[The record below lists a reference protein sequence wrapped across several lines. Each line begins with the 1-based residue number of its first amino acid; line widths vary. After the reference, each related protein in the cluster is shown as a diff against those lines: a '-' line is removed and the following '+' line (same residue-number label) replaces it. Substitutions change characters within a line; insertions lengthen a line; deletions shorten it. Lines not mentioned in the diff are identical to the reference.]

1 MKHILFTALL
11 LAASSATAQK
21 LAPSLQ
27 TYMAENTARGSRAAV
42 SDTLNAY
49 LTVTSAEEACADLEK
64 LGIRAKAHTDK
75 LLTAQ
80 ISSADVEGISQ
91 ISSVRYV
98 QLATEVHEQM
108 DKARAAS
115 NADIAHRDDNSLAQ
129 AYKGKGVIVGV
140 VDAGFEYGHVDFLA
154 PDGRF
159 RILRVWDQTS
169 TSMFG
174 ETPEGYSYGK
184 EFTTESEI
192 RQARY
197 DRTET
202 YHGSHV
208 TGIAAGGDMT
218 TPYYGVAPEADLVFV
233 AYKSTTSNIIDG
245 VRYISDYAKSLGRP
259 CVINISLGSHI
270 GPHDGTSVN
279 DQALS
284 AAAQNGCIIVGA
296 CGNEG
301 DVALHARKVLESETD
316 QLKTSVQFSS
326 SSSTKR
332 AYVDIWATKGK
343 NIRVRGVVF
352 DARKG
357 SIIASTDEVSTETP
371 TEEAQQTQFQTSA
384 CGMEGYIQLSSAID
398 PNNGRPNVVMRTSVT
413 NLSANRIVG
422 LIVTGDAGTEVNM
435 WNTQYQPFKGS
446 LPGWTNGDTD
456 YTVDEIG
463 GTSNDVISVGCYQTR
478 DTYTDVSGNVYPDA
492 SQRYDIAMGDI
503 TPFSSK
509 GPTLDGRMK
518 PDVVAPGW
526 IVISAQSK
534 YYSGFASAYAVA
546 STTKDGDTYYYD
558 GNGGTS
564 MASPYVAGSVALW
577 LEACPTLTTA
587 DVRDIIKQTAVAYP
601 ESSNYDKNKQ
611 GYGKI
616 DTYAGLAVA
625 HQKVSGIARIPG
637 SDLEARVQADAS
649 TGKVQLTFRQDQG
662 AARVAL
668 FNANGMCVAQANAAT
683 TAPGETLN
691 LPTSNLVP
699 GVYIVRVAS
708 EASAPQTL
716 KVVVK

>member
-1 MKHILFTALL
+1 MKHLLFTALL
-11 LAASSATAQK
+11 LAASSASAQK

-27 TYMAENTARGSRAAV
+27 TYMADNTVRGTRAAA

-49 LTVTSAEEACADLEK
+49 LTVTSASEAIADLEQI
-64 LGIRAKAHTDK
+64 GIKAKPHTDK

-80 ISSADVEGISQ
+80 LTAADVAAVSQ
-91 ISSVRYV
+91 VPSVRYV
-98 QLATEVHEQM
+98 QLASEVHEVM

-115 NADIAHRDDNSLAQ
+115 NADMAHREDNPLAQ

-140 VDAGFEYGHVDFLA
+140 VDGGFEYGHVDYLA

-159 RILRVWDQTS
+159 RILRVWDQNS

-174 ETPEGYSYGK
+174 ETPEGYNYGK

-202 YHGSHV
+202 FHGGHV
-208 TGIAAGGDMT
+208 AGIAAGGDMS
-218 TPYYGVAPEADLVFV
+218 TPYYGVAPEADLVLV
-233 AYKSTTSNIIDG
+233 AYKSNTAQIIDG

-259 CVINISLGSHI
+259 CVINVSLGSHL
-270 GPHDGTSVN
+270 GPHDGTSAN

-284 AAAQNGCIIVGA
+284 AAAKNGSIIVGA

-301 DVALHARKVLESETD
+301 DIALHARKVLESETD

-326 SSSTKR
+326 SSTKR
-332 AYVDIWATKGK
+332 ANVDIWGTKGK
-343 NIRVRGVVF
+343 TMRVRGVVF

-357 SIIASTDEVSTETP
+357 SVIASTDEVSTDNP
-371 TEEAQQTQFQTSA
+371 TETAQQTQFQTSA
-384 CGMEGYIQLSSAID
+384 CGMEGYIQLSSAVD
-398 PNNGRPNVVMRTSVT
+398 PNNGRPNVVMRASVT

-435 WNTQYQPFKGS
+435 WNTQYQAFKGT

-456 YTVDEIG
+456 YTVGEIG
-463 GTSNDVISVGCYQTR
+463 GTSDDVISVGCYQTR
-478 DTYTDVSGNVYPDA
+478 DTYSDVSGNVYPDA
-492 SQRYDIAMGDI
+492 SQRFDISMGDI

-534 YYSGFASAYAVA
+534 YYSSFASAYAVA
-546 STTKDGDTYYYD
+546 STTKDGETYYYD

-564 MASPYVAGSVALW
+564 MASPYVAGTVALW

-587 DVRDIIKQTAVAYP
+587 DVRDIIKQTSVAYP
-601 ESSNYDKNKQ
+601 ETSNYDKNTQ

-616 DTYAGLAVA
+616 DTYAGLAAA

-637 SDLEARVQADAS
+637 SDLEARVQADALS
-649 TGKVQLTFRQDQG
+649 GKVRLTFRQDQG
-662 AARVAL
+662 AANVQL
-668 FNANGMCVAQANAAT
+668 LNANGMCVATAKTSA
-683 TAPGETLN
+683 TAPGETLD
-691 LPTSNLVP
+691 LQTVGLTP
-699 GVYIVRVAS
+699 GVYMVRVNS
-708 EASAPQTL
+708 TASAPQTL
-716 KVVVK
+716 KVLVK

>member
-11 LAASSATAQK
+11 LAASSASAQK

-27 TYMAENTARGSRAAV
+27 TFMAENTARGSRAAAA
-42 SDTLNAY
+42 DTLNAY
-49 LTVTSAEEACADLEK
+49 LTVTSADEALAELEK
-64 LGIRAKAHTDK
+64 LGIQAKVHTDK

-80 ISSADVEGISQ
+80 IHAADVEGISK
-91 ISSVRYV
+91 ISSIRYV
-98 QLATEVHEQM
+98 QLATEAHQVM

-115 NADIAHRDDNSLAQ
+115 NADLAHRDDNPLAQ

-140 VDAGFEYGHVDFLA
+140 VDGGFEYGHVDYLA

-159 RILRVWDQTS
+159 RILRVWDQSS

-174 ETPEGYSYGK
+174 ETPEGYGYGK

-197 DRTET
+197 DRTDT
-202 YHGSHV
+202 FHGGHV
-208 TGIAAGGDMT
+208 AGIAAGGDMS

-233 AYKSTTSNIIDG
+233 AYKSNTAQIIDG

-259 CVINISLGSHI
+259 CVINVSLGSHL

-284 AAAQNGCIIVGA
+284 AVAKDGTIVVGA

-301 DVALHARKVLESETD
+301 DIALHARKVLESETD

-332 AYVDIWATKGK
+332 ANIDIWGTKGK
-343 NIRVRGVVF
+343 TMRVRGVVF

-357 SIIASTDEVSTETP
+357 SVIASTDEVSTDNP

-384 CGMEGYIQLSSAID
+384 CGMEGYIQLSSAVD
-398 PNNGRPNVVMRTSVT
+398 PNNGRPNVVMRASVT

-435 WNTQYQPFKGS
+435 WNTQYQAFKGT

-456 YTVDEIG
+456 YTVGEIG
-463 GTSNDVISVGCYQTR
+463 GTSDDVISVGCYQTR

-492 SQRYDIAMGDI
+492 SQRFDIAMGDI

-526 IVISAQSK
+526 IVVSAQSK
-534 YYSGFASAYAVA
+534 YYSSFASSYAVT
-546 STTKDGDTYYYD
+546 STTKDGETFYYD

-564 MASPYVAGSVALW
+564 MSSPYVAGSVALW

-587 DVRDIIKQTAVAYP
+587 DVRDIIKQTSVAYP
-601 ESSNYDKNKQ
+601 ESSNYDKNTQ

-616 DTYAGLAVA
+616 DTYAGLAAA

-637 SDLEARVQADAS
+637 SDLEARVQADALS
-649 TGKVQLTFRQDQG
+649 GKIRLTFRQDQG

-668 FNANGMCVAQANAAT
+668 FNANGMCVHTANT
-683 TAPGETLN
+683 PSTAPGETLD
-691 LPTSNLVP
+691 LQTTPLVP
-699 GVYIVRVAS
+699 GVYMVRVTS
-708 EASAPQTL
+708 SAAVPQML
-716 KVVVK
+716 KVLVK